1 MAARFASAAMCIFTS
16 FAICHRPPFY
26 GIICAM
32 NNERKAPENADKT
45 LTLPE
50 VALGFVLLALF
61 IVCSA
66 FILSAL
72 AH

>member
-1 MAARFASAAMCIFTS
+1 
-16 FAICHRPPFY
+16 
-26 GIICAM
+26 M

>member
-1 MAARFASAAMCIFTS
+1 
-16 FAICHRPPFY
+16 
-26 GIICAM
+26 M
-32 NNERKAPENADKT
+32 NNDPKAQEKADRT

-66 FILSAL
+66 FILSAF

>member
-1 MAARFASAAMCIFTS
+1 
-16 FAICHRPPFY
+16 
-26 GIICAM
+26 M
-32 NNERKAPENADKT
+32 NDDPKEQENADRT

-66 FILSAL
+66 FILSAF